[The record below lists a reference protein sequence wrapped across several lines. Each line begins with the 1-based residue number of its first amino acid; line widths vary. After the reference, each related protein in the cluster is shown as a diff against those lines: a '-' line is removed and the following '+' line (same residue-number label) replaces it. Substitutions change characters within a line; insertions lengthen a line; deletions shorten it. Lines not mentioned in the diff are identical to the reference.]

1 MADNSHVLRAGW
13 QHARSGCAQT
23 AEHRTCP
30 LAPHT
35 GHSPCSSMQWSNRM
49 RPRRRRSR
57 RHRHTASKDAMVTLD
72 VTVLDAMPAEE
83 LSRPARKVHASSVGG
98 RRTKGRPGRCSW
110 ARATLASGTARAC
123 LLHAVAR
130 PCWSPC
136 FMPCALG
143 TSAQAQL
150 AGVAEAVM
158 PASEHIC
165 SQSVHGT
172 QAGVKRGSSAVGRP
186 AQEVRQRAGLGVG
199 LGSICSE
206 GVQTNHNG
214 RRPPLSGACAL
225 YEPHTAGGRPAPPY
239 EPHTPSCMN
248 LIRCMR
254 GLFIY
259 DS

>member
-110 ARATLASGTARAC
+110 ARATLASATARAC

-130 PCWSPC
+130 PCCGLLASCLVRSVRRRKLSSPVLPRPSC
-136 FMPCALG
+136 LRAS
-143 TSAQAQL
+143 TSAVRVCTERRLGSSEGQAQWAGRRRRCGSGQGWASDLGRFALREFKLTTTGVGLRFRGL
-150 AGVAEAVM
+150 ARCM
-158 PASEHIC
+158 SLI
-165 SQSVHGT
+165 
-172 QAGVKRGSSAVGRP
+172 RLAVGRP
-186 AQEVRQRAGLGVG
+186 HRMSL
-199 LGSICSE
+199 I
-206 GVQTNHNG
+206 H
-214 RRPPLSGACAL
+214 
-225 YEPHTAGGRPAPPY
+225 PHV
-239 EPHTPSCMN
+239 
-248 LIRCMR
+248 
-254 GLFIY
+254 
-259 DS
+259 